1 MKTIVKKNR
10 MPRQPRVASAPK
22 RRKKMTIGSIL
33 VPVDFS
39 EPSLKALSY
48 GAALAEQFHAKI
60 TLLYISEPLGLPDFT
75 RSFPLA
81 MENEELLQTCKDRLL
96 RVSKKNVS
104 NPKLIEK
111 ILVRQG
117 RAHVEITDAARTL
130 KVDLIVIATHG
141 YSGVSHALLGSVT
154 ERVVQRAPC
163 PVLVVREHEHE
174 FVRR

>member
-1 MKTIVKKNR
+1 MKTIAKRNR
-10 MPRQPRVASAPK
+10 TPKQPRTAATPR
-22 RRKKMTIGSIL
+22 RRKKLTIGSIL

-39 EPSLKALSY
+39 EPSMKALSY
-48 GAALAEQFHAKI
+48 GATLAEQFHARI
-60 TLLYISEPLGLPDFT
+60 TLLYVSEPLGLPDFT

-81 MENEELLQTCKDRLL
+81 MENDELLQTCKDRLS
-96 RVSKKNVS
+96 RVSKRVS

-130 KVDLIVIATHG
+130 KADLIVIATHG

-174 FVRR
+174 LLRG